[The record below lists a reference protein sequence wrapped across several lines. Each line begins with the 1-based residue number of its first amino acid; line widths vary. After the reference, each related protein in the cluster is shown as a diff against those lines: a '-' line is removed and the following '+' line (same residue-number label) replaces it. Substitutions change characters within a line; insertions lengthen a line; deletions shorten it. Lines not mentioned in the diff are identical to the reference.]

1 MKSWPLEPNDKI
13 PKLRR
18 DNILSLLYHAD
29 EQWLDSI
36 SQLSNEKKNFDTVH
50 RQQMIYVDLLILL
63 HKNRVSSSKQRQERK
78 RLQEPILFAA
88 QILYNNNHLRHLKEF
103 TQELKPFATRVIL
116 SLEFLRKVI
125 HGQAV
130 QSTPVS
136 LLESHLLQ
144 TRLDD
149 FLTQWDQFELL
160 LYQCYSRV
168 VFGTI
173 PSSHVISS
181 SSTNNQIIK
190 TYRPLP
196 QELFSDSLTRLLPMT
211 LHRALSHQM
220 IHPSMIHNLDPILFI
235 AVPRLTVLSG
245 MVYLNNVSGWR
256 KPNNNYSVWFQS
268 QMDRMQDLKD
278 QINVLEEKTILSH
291 QEETR
296 FSTFVQNWTLLEHA
310 LVNGWQQEH
319 DFDLPITFRPI
330 YISICNIADTL
341 LADENAK
348 SFIVI
353 LRHLFDH
360 FADTSL
366 ASNNNN
372 NYNNNTSSILR
383 NQDKHDSF
391 HTMDEQTILDLAI

>member
-1 MKSWPLEPNDKI
+1 M
-13 PKLRR
+13 
-18 DNILSLLYHAD
+18 
-29 EQWLDSI
+29 
-36 SQLSNEKKNFDTVH
+36 
-50 RQQMIYVDLLILL
+50 L
-63 HKNRVSSSKQRQERK
+63 HKNRVSSKQQQQEKK
-78 RLQEPILFAA
+78 RLQEPIFFAA
-88 QILYNNNHLRHLKEF
+88 QVLYNNNHLRHLKDF
-103 TQELKPFATRVIL
+103 TQELKPLATCVIL
-116 SLEFLRKVI
+116 SLEFLRKII

-130 QSTPVS
+130 QFTPIS
-136 LLESHLLQ
+136 LLDTHLLQ

-149 FLTQWDQFELL
+149 FLKQWDRFELL

-168 VFGTI
+168 VFGTTI
-173 PSSHVISS
+173 PSSTFILSS
-181 SSTNNQIIK
+181 SNNKIIK

-211 LHRALSHQM
+211 LHRALTRQIIQH
-220 IHPSMIHNLDPILFI
+220 SMIQDLDPILFI

-256 KPNNNYSVWFQS
+256 KPNNNNNYSIWFQS

-278 QINVLEEKTILSH
+278 QMNVLEEKTIMSQQQ
-291 QEETR
+291 QEQDTT
-296 FSTFVQNWTLLEHA
+296 FSTFVQHWTLLEYA

-319 DFDLPITFRPI
+319 DLHLPITFRYI
-330 YISICNIADTL
+330 YISICKIADTL

-366 ASNNNN
+366 ASNNNTTTTTTTT
-372 NYNNNTSSILR
+372 TSSIITLR
-383 NQDKHDSF
+383 NQDKQDSSSS
-391 HTMDEQTILDLAI
+391 HSMIDEQTILDLAI